1 MDRIEENNWR
11 QIEDLN
17 QRGMQM
23 LSVIDL
29 ILAGTV
35 DINVAAFV
43 CEKMSRGSSI
53 LTAAKPGGAGKTTVM
68 AAFLGFIPPGTSIIT
83 VSDPSI
89 LNPNNP
95 CHVAPE
101 YLLVHEIGSGYYYGY
116 IWGEDVKR
124 YFSLIKPGRSIASN
138 LHCDTIEELI
148 AVLNGQLA
156 VPLELIQKVDLLLFI
171 SISGSFMKMKRRVSR
186 VYESTSVNHR
196 LVFSHNP
203 KNDNFECKENNIF
216 SDKVKQ
222 MRAFLEQLV
231 QQREFEYRA
240 VRRRFLEFYPNLIK
254 P

>member
-1 MDRIEENNWR
+1 MDRIEDINWR

-17 QRGMQM
+17 QRGMRM

-35 DINVAAFV
+35 DVDVAAFV
-43 CEKMSRGSSI
+43 CEKMSRGASI

-95 CHVAPE
+95 CHVSPE

-116 IWGEDVKR
+116 IWGDDVKR

-171 SISGSFMKMKRRVSR
+171 SISGSFMKIKRSVSS
-186 VYESTSVNHR
+186 VYESTGAKHR
-196 LVFSHNP
+196 LVFSLNP
-203 KNDNFECKENNIF
+203 KDHNFECKASDIF
-216 SDKVKQ
+216 SERVKR
-222 MRAFLEQLV
+222 MRAFLERLV
-231 QQREFEYRA
+231 HQREFEYLA
-240 VRRRFLEFYPNLIK
+240 VRKRFLEFYPVLIK